1 MAIVIPSPLAAA
13 SRDRFGRAR
22 IVHVS
27 DNEIRAHN
35 GRVGDLCVRIGR
47 QLGMTASEQRVLARS
62 GLLHDIGKL
71 AIPGSILHKHDP
83 LDDSE
88 WKLMRTHPEV
98 GLRILQWAGKF
109 ERALLAV
116 LYHHERMDG
125 SGYPHGLVADSIPIE
140 ARIVAV
146 ADTYDVLTTDR
157 PYRQAC
163 GAKEARR
170 VVQEEA
176 RSHLDVQVVAA
187 LLQALHRQTIFPGSS
202 RKTPNSSLK
211 PTGKVRRLA

>member
-1 MAIVIPSPLAAA
+1 MAIVIPSPLSAA

-27 DNEIRAHN
+27 DKEIRAHN
-35 GRVGDLCVRIGR
+35 GRVGELCVRIGR
-47 QLGMTASEQRVLARS
+47 QLGMTLSEQRVLARS

-71 AIPGSILHKHDP
+71 GIPGSILHKHDP

-125 SGYPHGLVADSIPIE
+125 SGYPHGLVGDAIPIE
-140 ARIVAV
+140 ARVVAV
-146 ADTYDVLTTDR
+146 ADMYDVLTSDR
-157 PYRQAC
+157 PYRRAR
-163 GAKEARR
+163 GEREARR
-170 VVQEEA
+170 VLQEA
-176 RSHLDVQVVAA
+176 AGPHLDPNVVSA
-187 LLQALHRQTIFPGSS
+187 LLRSLDQPILHLVPALD
-202 RKTPNSSLK
+202 
-211 PTGKVRRLA
+211 

>member
-1 MAIVIPSPLAAA
+1 MAIVIPSPLGAA
-13 SRDRFGRAR
+13 SRERFGRAR

-27 DNEIRAHN
+27 DKEIRAHN
-35 GRVGDLCVRIGR
+35 GRVGELCVRIAR

-71 AIPGSILHKHDP
+71 GIPGSILHKHDP

-116 LYHHERMDG
+116 LHHHERMDG
-125 SGYPHGLVADSIPIE
+125 SGYPHGLVGDAIPIE
-140 ARIVAV
+140 ARVVAV
-146 ADTYDVLTTDR
+146 ADMYDVLTSDR
-157 PYRQAC
+157 PYRRARTDR
-163 GAKEARR
+163 EARR
-170 VVQEEA
+170 ILEA
-176 RSHLDVQVVAA
+176 EAGPHLDPHIVSA
-187 LLQALHRQTIFPGSS
+187 LLQSLDNGGSRPAPALD
-202 RKTPNSSLK
+202 
-211 PTGKVRRLA
+211 

>member
-1 MAIVIPSPLAAA
+1 MAIVIPSPLGAA
-13 SRDRFGRAR
+13 SRERFGRAR

-27 DNEIRAHN
+27 DKEIRAHN
-35 GRVGDLCVRIGR
+35 GRVGGLCVRIAR

-71 AIPGSILHKHDP
+71 GIPGSILHKHDP

-125 SGYPHGLVADSIPIE
+125 SGYPHGLVGDAIPIE
-140 ARIVAV
+140 ARVVAV
-146 ADTYDVLTTDR
+146 ADMYDVLTSDR
-157 PYRQAC
+157 PYRRARDER
-163 GAKEARR
+163 EARR
-170 VVQEEA
+170 VLQEA
-176 RSHLDVQVVAA
+176 AGPHLDPNVVSA
-187 LLQALHRQTIFPGSS
+187 LLRSLDQSILHLVPALD
-202 RKTPNSSLK
+202 
-211 PTGKVRRLA
+211 

>member
-1 MAIVIPSPLAAA
+1 MAIVIPSPLAPA
-13 SRDRFGRAR
+13 SRDRVGRAR

-27 DNEIRAHN
+27 DKEIRAHN
-35 GRVGDLCVRIGR
+35 GRVGDLCVRIAR
-47 QLGMTASEQRVLARS
+47 QLGMTSSEQRVLARS

-71 AIPGSILHKHDP
+71 GIPGSILHKHDP

-125 SGYPHGLVADSIPIE
+125 SGYPHGLVGDAIPIE
-140 ARIVAV
+140 ARVVAV
-146 ADTYDVLTTDR
+146 ADMYDVLTSDR
-157 PYRQAC
+157 PYRRARDER
-163 GAKEARR
+163 EARR
-170 VVQEEA
+170 VLQEA
-176 RSHLDVQVVAA
+176 AGPHLDPNVVSA
-187 LLQALHRQTIFPGSS
+187 LLRSLDEPVLRLVPALD
-202 RKTPNSSLK
+202 
-211 PTGKVRRLA
+211 

>member
-1 MAIVIPSPLAAA
+1 
-13 SRDRFGRAR
+13 
-22 IVHVS
+22 VHVS
-27 DNEIRAHN
+27 DKEIRAHN
-35 GRVGDLCVRIGR
+35 GRVGNLCVSIGR

-71 AIPGSILHKHDP
+71 GIPGSILHKHDP

-125 SGYPHGLVADSIPIE
+125 SGYPHGLVGDAIPIE
-140 ARIVAV
+140 ARVVAA
-146 ADTYDVLTTDR
+146 ADMYDVLTTDR
-157 PYRQAC
+157 PYRR
-163 GAKEARR
+163 ARDER
-170 VVQEEA
+170 EA
-176 RSHLDVQVVAA
+176 RSVLQEAAGPHLDPRVVSA
-187 LLQALHRQTIFPGSS
+187 LLRSLDEQTP
-202 RKTPNSSLK
+202 
-211 PTGKVRRLA
+211 RLAVALD